1 MCERW
6 LEKEKEREIAK
17 GKERQHQG
25 ESDGIGERMMAQG
38 RGCDHQGKSK
48 RNDIGERITVKMFE
62 LKREEF
68 ERAFATNGNLQPKKP
83 NTMGKEKTTKK
94 TLEPLNIPYFTPYTH
109 MSNS

>member
-1 MCERW
+1 
-6 LEKEKEREIAK
+6 
-17 GKERQHQG
+17 
-25 ESDGIGERMMAQG
+25 MAQG

-109 MSNS
+109 MSNSQLGSKGKKAQLRSSKKLGNDCYIG